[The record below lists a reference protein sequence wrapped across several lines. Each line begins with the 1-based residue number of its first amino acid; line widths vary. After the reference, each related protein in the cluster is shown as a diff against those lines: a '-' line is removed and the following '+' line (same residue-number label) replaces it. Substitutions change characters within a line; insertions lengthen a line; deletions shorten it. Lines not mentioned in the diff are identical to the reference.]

1 MSGRRLSDDER
12 VLWSGVTR
20 SIAPL
25 RRPARPER
33 TAAETARE
41 PVPGRSRPKPRK
53 PSSKPGPKP
62 AVTVGPAAPTPAGAL
77 PPAPLGRRLKQ
88 RIARGAHAID
98 GRLDLHGMTQA
109 AAHDA
114 LRGFLRAAQA
124 RGGRIVLVI
133 TGKGSGDPTGV
144 RGVLKRQVPLW
155 LRLPEFRSL
164 VVGFESAGIG
174 HGGEGALY
182 LSLRKARKANVAPPG
197 QLIPP
202 PAR

>member
-33 TAAETARE
+33 AAAEPAGE

-62 AVTVGPAAPTPAGAL
+62 ALSVVPAATAPAGAP
-77 PPAPLGRRLKQ
+77 PPAPLGRRLRQ

-98 GRLDLHGMTQA
+98 GRLDLHGMTQS
-109 AAHDA
+109 AAHEA
-114 LRGFLRAAQA
+114 LLGFLRAAQA

-133 TGKGSGDPTGV
+133 TGKGSGDPTSE

-155 LRLPEFRSL
+155 LRLAEFRSL

-182 LSLRKARKANVAPPG
+182 VSLRKAQR
-197 QLIPP
+197 
-202 PAR
+202 R